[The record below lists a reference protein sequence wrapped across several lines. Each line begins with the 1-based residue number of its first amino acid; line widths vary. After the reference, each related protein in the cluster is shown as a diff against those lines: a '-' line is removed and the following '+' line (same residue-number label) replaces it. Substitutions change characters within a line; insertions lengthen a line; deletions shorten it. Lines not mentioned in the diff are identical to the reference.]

1 MAKKNSLFPIVLIA
15 AAAIYYFA
23 KLKSTGEN
31 LKINLYNIGTRAN
44 KGFLNLPKVILIFQV
59 QNITNNLLTLNGIVG
74 DIYVNGVYFA
84 NVNNL
89 ATTIVKPLS
98 SSFIDVEVQA
108 SILDSF
114 SVVKDFLLNK
124 GKKFFLVTG
133 NLTINVNGIL
143 VPIKIEKKLL

>member
-1 MAKKNSLFPIVLIA
+1 MAKKNSLFPVVLIA

-23 KLKSTGEN
+23 KLKATGEN
-31 LKINLYNIGTRAN
+31 LKINLYNIGTRSS

-89 ATTIVKPLS
+89 APTVVSPLS

-124 GKKFFLVTG
+124 GKKTFLVTG
-133 NLTINVNGIL
+133 NLTVNVNGIL